1 MSSMVDVA
9 NVRQDPA
16 SKRDL
21 LEFLE
26 FISDNEGSGDS
37 SYGLELEF
45 FERNGFSPKVANL
58 LYWDFPYWVSH
69 PLSPFAIQRPDGSYR
84 EAVWIEGSYDR
95 DESYDPEGRDRAFC
109 YGLALQLRNFFREKF
124 DKPRLLKEEIDQFKF
139 GDFPWLNSHKRLPE
153 KFPFYEASDDE
164 LRAAFEYARMHY
176 PEYIDYD
183 RGLMQL
189 VLAQGYRLCD
199 VYGRAITTAYLNDSL
214 LAVVPDAGVYGYL
227 YASPELLRELVMGR
241 ASDISDRQS
250 DVAKPFLNL
259 LSKIWPRK

>member
-1 MSSMVDVA
+1 MVDIA
-9 NVRQDPA
+9 IVRKDPV
-16 SKRDL
+16 SEKDL

-45 FERNGFSPKVANL
+45 FERNDFSPKVANL
-58 LYWDFPYWVSH
+58 LYWEFPYWVSH
-69 PLSPFAIQRPDGSYR
+69 PVSPFAIQRPDGSYR

-95 DESYDPEGRDRAFC
+95 DGSYDPEGRDRAFC
-109 YGLALQLRNFFREKF
+109 YGLALQLRNYFREKF
-124 DKPRLLKEEIDQFKF
+124 DKPRLSKEEVDQFRF

-164 LRAAFEYARMHY
+164 LRAAFEYAKKHY
-176 PEYIDYD
+176 PDYIDYN

-189 VLAQGYRLCD
+189 ASEQGYHHDD
-199 VYGRAITTAYLNDSL
+199 VDGRGITTAYLNDSL
-214 LAVVPDAGVYGYL
+214 LAVVPDASVYGYL

-241 ASDISDRQS
+241 ASEISDRHS
-250 DVAKPFLNL
+250 DVAKPVLKL